1 MGTSLNKRKK
11 LDLETKLYLTELLQ
25 QILWDP
31 EYFLE
36 LKENVKKRL
45 QSFRRKKGKVISLAK
60 IKEKYLNK

>member
-1 MGTSLNKRKK
+1 MVTSLNKRKK

-25 QILWDP
+25 QILRDQ

-36 LKENVKKRL
+36 LKEDVKKRL
-45 QSFRRKKGKVISLAK
+45 QSFRRNRGKVISLAK